1 MHILEEIREVAV
13 SKNVNFL
20 IGSGCSS
27 GAIGTMSTYWEQA
40 WDRKTQK
47 GTGGN
52 SIYPSCCTKSEYC
65 NDCKQKGNNLLIE
78 DVMRV
83 SKMILGQPLTDEE
96 DTKEGQ
102 GGAEQQEEHTDQTV
116 KEKKKQEQKEREET
130 EKREKIDPVSEI
142 YISFMREVINLMNR
156 MNSRQNPRNINV
168 FTTNY
173 DLFIENALDEVSK
186 TETFVINDGAR
197 GYFKRVLDS
206 SNFNRTVSYRG
217 PSNNYVDEIPSVS
230 LIKPHGSVNWEKTT
244 DEEEIEIKTE
254 VVDIPVI
261 VKPDG
266 HESRATFEENYFHDM
281 LRIFQTE
288 LDKPQSV
295 LFVIG
300 FSFQDKHIVK
310 MMQRA
315 LRNKELNVYIFCYSN
330 NDAKRDICKNLEY
343 KDNDIKNLKFIE
355 PQNISAGGLWDTKDN
370 KLTLDI
376 VTEILK
382 SGGKVYG

>member
-20 IGSGCSS
+20 IGSGCSV
-27 GAIGTMSTYWEQA
+27 GAIGTMNTYWQQA
-40 WDRKTQK
+40 SEEIHHSSSTCVA
-47 GTGGN
+47 GG
-52 SIYPSCCTKSEYC
+52 EYC
-65 NDCKQKGNNLLIE
+65 SDCRNEGNKLLTE
-78 DVMRV
+78 DIKRI
-83 SKMILGQPLTDEE
+83 SKMILEKDESV
-96 DTKEGQ
+96 
-102 GGAEQQEEHTDQTV
+102 EEATL
-116 KEKKKQEQKEREET
+116 
-130 EKREKIDPVSEI
+130 EKIQDVSKA
-142 YISFMREVINLMNR
+142 YISFIQEVINLMNR
-156 MNSRQNPRNINV
+156 MNSRQNPRNINI

-217 PSNNYVDEIPSVS
+217 PFNNFVDEIPSIS

-244 DEEEIEIKTE
+244 DDEIEIKAE
-254 VVDIPVI
+254 VVEDSVI
-261 VKPDG
+261 VKPNGD
-266 HESRATFEENYFHDM
+266 EPRETFEKNYFHDM

-300 FSFQDKHIVK
+300 FSFQDIHIAK

-315 LRNKELNVYIFCYSN
+315 LRNKELNAYIFCYSN
-330 NDAKRDICKNLEY
+330 NTEGTIRENLKCGSSY
-343 KDNDIKNLKFIE
+343 IKNLKFIRPGDIQSDGPMGKRE
-355 PQNISAGGLWDTKDN
+355 SG
-370 KLTLDI
+370 LTLEV
-376 VTEILK
+376 VTNILK
-382 SGGKVYG
+382 SGAK

>member
-27 GAIGTMSTYWEQA
+27 GAISTMDTYWHQA
-40 WDRKTQK
+40 SEKNIHINEYRDGKYCSECLD
-47 GTGGN
+47 TG
-52 SIYPSCCTKSEYC
+52 
-65 NDCKQKGNNLLIE
+65 NDLLIE
-78 DVMRV
+78 DVKRV
-83 SKMILGQPLTDEE
+83 SKMILGQPLTNEE
-96 DTKEGQ
+96 DAKESQ
-102 GGAEQQEEHTDQTV
+102 GGAEQQEGHTDQAA
-116 KEKKKQEQKEREET
+116 KEKKEKEQKEREEK

-156 MNSRQNPRNINV
+156 MNSRQNPRNINI

-186 TETFVINDGAR
+186 TETFVVNDGAR

-217 PSNNYVDEIPSVS
+217 PFNNFVDEIPSIS
-230 LIKPHGSVNWEKTT
+230 LIKPHGSVNWERTEN
-244 DEEEIEIKTE
+244 DEIEIKST
-254 VVDIPVI
+254 VVNEPVI

-266 HESRATFEENYFHDM
+266 HESRATFEANYFHDM
-281 LRIFQTE
+281 LRIFQME

-295 LFVIG
+295 LFVTG

-330 NDAKRDICKNLEY
+330 DSTKEDIRKNLACEGRDY
-343 KDNDIKNLKFIE
+343 KNLRFIE
-355 PQNISAGGLWDTKDN
+355 PRDIPVGGPWDTKGN
-370 KLTLDI
+370 KLTLNI
-376 VTEILK
+376 VTKILK
-382 SGGKVYG
+382 SGGK

>member
-1 MHILEEIREVAV
+1 MHIREEIREVAV

-27 GAIGTMSTYWEQA
+27 GAIGTMNTYWQQA
-40 WDRKTQK
+40 SEENGHSST
-47 GTGGN
+47 TCAGG
-52 SIYPSCCTKSEYC
+52 EYC
-65 NDCKQKGNNLLIE
+65 SDCKNEGNKLLTE
-78 DVMRV
+78 DVKRI
-83 SKMILGQPLTDEE
+83 SKMILEKDEN
-96 DTKEGQ
+96 T
-102 GGAEQQEEHTDQTV
+102 EEANF
-116 KEKKKQEQKEREET
+116 KKIQ
-130 EKREKIDPVSEI
+130 DVSKV
-142 YISFMREVINLMNR
+142 YISFVQEVINLMNR
-156 MNSRQNPRNINV
+156 MNSRQNPRNINI

-173 DLFIENALDEVSK
+173 DLFIENALDKVSK

-217 PSNNYVDEIPSVS
+217 PSNNYVDEIPSIS
-230 LIKPHGSVNWEKTT
+230 LIKPHGSVNWEKTA
-244 DEEEIEIKTE
+244 DEEIEIKAE
-254 VVDIPVI
+254 VVDIPV
-261 VKPDG
+261 VVNPDG

-315 LRNKELNVYIFCYSN
+315 LRNKELNVYIFCYEDDDKGKIST
-330 NDAKRDICKNLEY
+330 NLGRESS
-343 KDNDIKNLKFIE
+343 DVKNLKFIR
-355 PQNISAGGLWDTKDN
+355 PKDIQPGDLLTKHDG
-370 KLTLDI
+370 LTLDI
-376 VTEILK
+376 VTKILK
-382 SGGKVYG
+382 YGGKVDG

>member
-27 GAIGTMSTYWEQA
+27 GAISTMNTYWEQA
-40 WDRKTQK
+40 SEE
-47 GTGGN
+47 
-52 SIYPSCCTKSEYC
+52 SIHK
-65 NDCKQKGNNLLIE
+65 LIE
-78 DVMRV
+78 CGDGKYCSKCKLEGNRLLTEDVKRI

-96 DTKEGQ
+96 DAKEGQ
-102 GGAEQQEEHTDQTV
+102 GGAEQQEEHADQMLE
-116 KEKKKQEQKEREET
+116 EKKKQEQKEQEEK
-130 EKREKIDPVSEI
+130 EKREKVHSVSRV
-142 YISFMREVINLMNR
+142 YISFIREVINLMNR
-156 MNSRQNPRNINV
+156 MNSRQNPRNINI

-186 TETFVINDGAR
+186 TETFVVNDGAR

-217 PSNNYVDEIPSVS
+217 PFNNFVDEIPSIS
-230 LIKPHGSVNWEKTT
+230 LIKPHGSVNWERTEN
-244 DEEEIEIKTE
+244 DEIEIKST
-254 VVDIPVI
+254 VVNEPVI

-300 FSFQDKHIVK
+300 FSFQDKHITK

-330 NDAKRDICKNLEY
+330 NSTKRDIRKNLACEDRGY
-343 KDNDIKNLKFIE
+343 KNLRFIE
-355 PQNISAGGLWDTKDN
+355 PRDIPVDGPWETKGN

-376 VTEILK
+376 VTKILK
-382 SGGKVYG
+382 SGGKVDG

>member
-27 GAIGTMSTYWEQA
+27 GAIGTMGKYWGDA
-40 WDRKTQK
+40 WRERNINEDKKEKSPT
-47 GTGGN
+47 
-52 SIYPSCCTKSEYC
+52 CCKDKEYC
-65 NDCKQKGNNLLIE
+65 DECKQRGNDLLIE
-78 DVMRV
+78 DVKRV
-83 SKMILGQPLTDEE
+83 SKMILGQPLANEE
-96 DTKEGQ
+96 DAKESQ
-102 GGAEQQEEHTDQTV
+102 GGAEQQEGHTDQAA
-116 KEKKKQEQKEREET
+116 KEKKEKEQKEQEEK

-156 MNSRQNPRNINV
+156 MNSRQNPRNINI

-197 GYFKRVLDS
+197 RYFKRVLDS

-217 PSNNYVDEIPSVS
+217 PFNNFVDEIPSIS
-230 LIKPHGSVNWEKTT
+230 LIKPHGSVNWERTEN
-244 DEEEIEIKTE
+244 DEIEIKST
-254 VVDIPVI
+254 VVNEPVI

-266 HESRATFEENYFHDM
+266 HEPRVTFEENYFHDM

-295 LFVIG
+295 LFVTG
-300 FSFQDKHIVK
+300 FSFQDEHIIK

-330 NDAKRDICKNLEY
+330 DDTKRDIRKNLACEG
-343 KDNDIKNLKFIE
+343 KDYKNLRFIE
-355 PQNISAGGLWDTKDN
+355 PQDIPVGGPWDTKGN
-370 KLTLDI
+370 KLTLNI
-376 VTEILK
+376 VTKILK
-382 SGGKVYG
+382 SGGKVDG

>member
-27 GAIGTMSTYWEQA
+27 GAISTMDTYWHQA
-40 WDRKTQK
+40 SEKNIHINEYRDGKYCSECLD
-47 GTGGN
+47 TG
-52 SIYPSCCTKSEYC
+52 
-65 NDCKQKGNNLLIE
+65 NDLLIE
-78 DVMRV
+78 DVKRV
-83 SKMILGQPLTDEE
+83 SKMILGQPLTNEE
-96 DTKEGQ
+96 DAKESQ
-102 GGAEQQEEHTDQTV
+102 GGAEQQEGHTDQAA
-116 KEKKKQEQKEREET
+116 KEKKEKEQKEREEK

-156 MNSRQNPRNINV
+156 MNSRQNPRNINI

-206 SNFNRTVSYRG
+206 SSFNRTVSYRG

-230 LIKPHGSVNWEKTT
+230 LITPHGSVNWEKNER
-244 DEEEIEIKTE
+244 DNIEIKTE
-254 VVDIPVI
+254 VVDTPVI

-266 HESRATFEENYFHDM
+266 RESRVTFERNYFHDM

-300 FSFQDKHIVK
+300 FSFQDEHIAK

-315 LRNKELNVYIFCYSN
+315 LRNKELNAYIFCYSN
-330 NDAKRDICKNLEY
+330 NTESTIRKNLECEF
-343 KDNDIKNLKFIE
+343 NDIKNLKFILPRDIQSVGPMGKQE
-355 PQNISAGGLWDTKDN
+355 SG
-370 KLTLDI
+370 LTLEV
-376 VTEILK
+376 VTNILK
-382 SGGKVYG
+382 SGAK

>member
-20 IGSGCSS
+20 IGSGCSV
-27 GAIGTMSTYWEQA
+27 GAIGTMGEYWEDA
-40 WDRKTQK
+40 WKEKNEDEK
-47 GTGGN
+47 GNVIG
-52 SIYPSCCTKSEYC
+52 SPCCEKGEYC
-65 NDCKQKGNNLLIE
+65 KECKKDGNNLLIK

-96 DTKEGQ
+96 DTKESQ
-102 GGAEQQEEHTDQTV
+102 GGAEQQEEHTDQTA
-116 KEKKKQEQKEREET
+116 EEQKKQEQKEREDT
-130 EKREKIDPVSEI
+130 EKREKIDPVSGI
-142 YISFMREVINLMNR
+142 YISFMREVISLMNR
-156 MNSRQNPRNINV
+156 MNSRQNPRNINI

-217 PSNNYVDEIPSVS
+217 PSNNYVDEIPSIS
-230 LIKPHGSVNWEKTT
+230 LIKPHGSVNWEKTA
-244 DEEEIEIKTE
+244 DEEIEIRAE
-254 VVDIPVI
+254 VVDNPI
-261 VKPDG
+261 VVNPDG
-266 HESRATFEENYFHDM
+266 HEPRVTFEENYFHDM

-300 FSFQDKHIVK
+300 FSFQDEHIAK

-330 NDAKRDICKNLEY
+330 NTEGAIRKNL
-343 KDNDIKNLKFIE
+343 KCGSSDIKNLKFILPGDIQSDGPMGKWE
-355 PQNISAGGLWDTKDN
+355 SG
-370 KLTLDI
+370 LTLGA
-376 VTEILK
+376 VTNILK
-382 SGGKVYG
+382 SGGN

>member
-27 GAIGTMSTYWEQA
+27 GAIGTMDTYWQQA
-40 WDRKTQK
+40 REKNIHNLYECGEGKYCSECLD
-47 GTGGN
+47 TG
-52 SIYPSCCTKSEYC
+52 
-65 NDCKQKGNNLLIE
+65 NDLLTE
-78 DVMRV
+78 DVKRI
-83 SKMILGQPLTDEE
+83 SKMILGQPLTNEE
-96 DTKEGQ
+96 YAKEGQ
-102 GGAEQQEEHTDQTV
+102 GGSEHQEEHTDQTA
-116 KEKKKQEQKEREET
+116 K
-130 EKREKIDPVSEI
+130 EKREKIDPVSRI

-156 MNSRQNPRNINV
+156 MNSRQNPKNINI

-173 DLFIENALDEVSK
+173 DLFIEDALDKVSK

-206 SNFNRTVSYRG
+206 SSFNRTVSYRG
-217 PSNNYVDEIPSVS
+217 PSNNYVDEIPSIS
-230 LIKPHGSVNWEKTT
+230 LIKPHGSVNWEKNER
-244 DEEEIEIKTE
+244 DNIEIKTE
-254 VVDIPVI
+254 VVDTPVI

-266 HESRATFEENYFHDM
+266 RESRVTFERNYFHDM

-300 FSFQDKHIVK
+300 FSFQDKHIAK

-315 LRNKELNVYIFCYSN
+315 LRNKELNAYIFCYSN
-330 NDAKRDICKNLEY
+330 NTESTIRKNLECEF
-343 KDNDIKNLKFIE
+343 NDIKNLKFILPRDIQSVGPMGKQE
-355 PQNISAGGLWDTKDN
+355 SG
-370 KLTLDI
+370 LTLEV
-376 VTEILK
+376 VTNILK
-382 SGGKVYG
+382 SGAK

>member
-20 IGSGCSS
+20 IGSGCSV
-27 GAIGTMSTYWEQA
+27 GAIGRMSKYWEDA
-40 WDRKTQK
+40 WRERNINEDKKEKSPT
-47 GTGGN
+47 
-52 SIYPSCCTKSEYC
+52 CCKDKEYC
-65 NDCKQKGNNLLIE
+65 DECKQRGNDLLIE

-83 SKMILGQPLTDEE
+83 SKMILGQPLTNEE
-96 DTKEGQ
+96 DAKEGQ
-102 GGAEQQEEHTDQTV
+102 GGSEQQEEHTDQTA
-116 KEKKKQEQKEREET
+116 KEQKKQEQKEREDT
-130 EKREKIDPVSEI
+130 EKREKIDPVSGI
-142 YISFMREVINLMNR
+142 YISFMREVISLMNR
-156 MNSRQNPRNINV
+156 MNSRQNPRNINI

-217 PSNNYVDEIPSVS
+217 PSNNYVDKIPSIS
-230 LIKPHGSVNWEKTT
+230 LIKPHGSVNWEKVES
-244 DEEEIEIKTE
+244 DNIEIKTE
-254 VVDIPVI
+254 VVDNPV
-261 VKPDG
+261 VVNPDG
-266 HESRATFEENYFHDM
+266 HEPRVTFEENYFHDM

-300 FSFQDKHIVK
+300 FSFQDEHIVK

-330 NDAKRDICKNLEY
+330 NSTKRDIRKNLACEGREY
-343 KDNDIKNLKFIE
+343 KNLRFIE
-355 PQNISAGGLWDTKDN
+355 PRDIPVNGPWDTKEN

-376 VTEILK
+376 VTKILK
-382 SGGKVYG
+382 SGGN

>member
-1 MHILEEIREVAV
+1 MNIQEEIREVAV

-27 GAIGTMSTYWEQA
+27 GAISTMDTYWHQA
-40 WDRKTQK
+40 SEKNIHINEYRDGKYCSECLD
-47 GTGGN
+47 TG
-52 SIYPSCCTKSEYC
+52 
-65 NDCKQKGNNLLIE
+65 NDLLIE
-78 DVMRV
+78 DVKRV
-83 SKMILGQPLTDEE
+83 SKMILGQPLTNEE
-96 DTKEGQ
+96 DAKESQ
-102 GGAEQQEEHTDQTV
+102 GGAEQQEGHTDQAA
-116 KEKKKQEQKEREET
+116 KEKKEKEQKEREEK

-156 MNSRQNPRNINV
+156 MNSRQNPRNINI

-217 PSNNYVDEIPSVS
+217 PFNNFVDEIPSIS
-230 LIKPHGSVNWEKTT
+230 LIKPHGSVNWERTEN
-244 DEEEIEIKTE
+244 DEIEIKST
-254 VVDIPVI
+254 VVNEPVI

-266 HESRATFEENYFHDM
+266 HESRATFEANYFHDM
-281 LRIFQTE
+281 LRIFQME

-295 LFVIG
+295 LFVTG

-330 NDAKRDICKNLEY
+330 DSTKEDIRKNLACEGRDY
-343 KDNDIKNLKFIE
+343 KNLRFIE
-355 PQNISAGGLWDTKDN
+355 PRDIPVGGPWDTKGN
-370 KLTLDI
+370 KLTLNI
-376 VTEILK
+376 VTKILK
-382 SGGKVYG
+382 SGGK

>member
-52 SIYPSCCTKSEYC
+52 SIYPSCCKKGEYC
-65 NDCKQKGNNLLIE
+65 NDCKQKGNDLLIE
-78 DVMRV
+78 DVKKV
-83 SKMILGQPLTDEE
+83 SKMILGHLSDKKSTNMSFMQ
-96 DTKEGQ
+96 
-102 GGAEQQEEHTDQTV
+102 
-116 KEKKKQEQKEREET
+116 KKKD
-130 EKREKIDPVSEI
+130 KIKSVSSS
-142 YISFMREVINLMNR
+142 YTSFLREVINLMNR
-156 MNSRQNPRNINV
+156 MNSRQNPRNINI

-173 DLFIENALDEVSK
+173 DLFIEHALDTLSQS
-186 TETFVINDGAR
+186 ETFVINDGAR

-217 PSNNYVDEIPSVS
+217 PSNNFVDEIPSIS
-230 LIKPHGSVNWEKTT
+230 LIKPHGSVNWERTAN
-244 DEEEIEIKTE
+244 EEIEIKPF
-254 VVDIPVI
+254 VVRRHV
-261 VKPDG
+261 VVSPDG
-266 HESRATFEENYFHDM
+266 HESRETFEENYFHDM
-281 LRIFQTE
+281 LRVFQTE

-310 MMQRA
+310 MMRRA

-330 NDAKRDICKNLEY
+330 DTEDTIRKNLECGTS
-343 KDNDIKNLKFIE
+343 DTKNLKFIR
-355 PQNISAGGLWDTKDN
+355 PQDFPVGKPWDPKESD
-370 KLTLDI
+370 LTLNI
-376 VTEILK
+376 VTNILK
-382 SGGKVYG
+382 SGVK